1 MSEFE
6 LIELLHKASDTL
18 KTEYNMKKGY
28 LENDRENYDYYSGM
42 IEGINNLLLQFY
54 HDLYDKRAQK

>member
-6 LIELLHKASDTL
+6 LIEMLYHASDTL

-28 LENDRENYDYYSGM
+28 LEDDRENYDYYSGM
-42 IEGINNLLLQFY
+42 IDGINNLLLQFY
-54 HDLYDKRAQK
+54 HDLYEKRDSK